1 MTQRNWVEL
10 AGGLGLFLYGMLLM
24 TGSMEQAAL
33 GPLRR
38 VLTRA
43 TRTLP
48 RAILA
53 GMLITGLIQS
63 SGATALLCIGLAGAG
78 LLPLSGA
85 AGVLLGANIGTTVT
99 AQLLALGGG
108 DAARY
113 SPALCA
119 PLFCFAGA
127 LLCLLCRQGPAGAAG
142 QILLGFGLLFSG
154 LSGVRQAVAPLGQS
168 PAFLKLLAQLS
179 HPLPG
184 LLAGAASSAVLQS
197 SSAAVGLLQALAA
210 TGRVHWSSVVPLVLG
225 QNIGACLT
233 PLLAAHTGSGGQAGV
248 KCARFNLLFNLLGSL
263 LCLALFRPALRLL
276 PGLSDACATASG
288 IADFH
293 SLFNLG
299 AVVVLG
305 PLTRPLLR
313 LVSGPW
319 PRVGPAAGKKD
330 PGTNAEGTVSR

>member
-1 MTQRNWVEL
+1 MTERNWMDL
-10 AGGLGLFLYGMLLM
+10 AGGVGLFLYGMLLM
-24 TGSMEQAAL
+24 TSSMEQAAS

-85 AGVLLGANIGTTVT
+85 AGVMLGANIGTTVT

-108 DAARY
+108 SAARY

-119 PLFCFAGA
+119 PLFCLAGA
-127 LLCLLCRQGPAGAAG
+127 VLCLACRRGPAGAAG

-168 PAFLKLLAQLS
+168 PLFLKMLAQLG

-184 LLAGAASSAVLQS
+184 VLAGAVSSAVLQS

-210 TGRVHWSSVVPLVLG
+210 TGMVRWTSVVPLVLG
-225 QNIGACLT
+225 QNIGACIT
-233 PLLAAHTGSGGQAGV
+233 PLFAAHTGPGGQAAV
-248 KCARFNLLFNLLGSL
+248 ACARFNLLFNLLGSA
-263 LCLALFRPALRLL
+263 LCLTGFYLAVQLFPALI
-276 PGLSDACATASG
+276 DAGATGAG
-288 IADFH
+288 IANFH

-299 AVVVLG
+299 AVLLLA
-305 PLTRPLLR
+305 PFTRPLLR
-313 LVSGPW
+313 LT
-319 PRVGPAAGKKD
+319 AGKAC
-330 PGTNAEGTVSR
+330 PCPAFTGPCGSAAPSSQP